1 MLACGDQGQGAM
13 AAVDDIVGA
22 VDAALMAVSA
32 RGQSGQS
39 GQSDGSSEAWCTIM

>member
-13 AAVDDIVGA
+13 AAVDDIVMA

-39 GQSDGSSEAWCTIM
+39 GGDGSSEAWCTIM

>member
-32 RGQSGQS
+32 RDQSN
-39 GQSDGSSEAWCTIM
+39 QSDGGSEAWCTIM